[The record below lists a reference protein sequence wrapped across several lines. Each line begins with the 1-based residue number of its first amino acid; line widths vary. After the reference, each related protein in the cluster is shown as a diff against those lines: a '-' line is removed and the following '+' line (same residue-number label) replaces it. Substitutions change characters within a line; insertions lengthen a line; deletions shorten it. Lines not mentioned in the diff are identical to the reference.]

1 MKANRPSLILYFT
14 ALFFIILFDIFQYD
28 YLTICMKSIVVPSI
42 FFYFYSSN
50 NFRINKTQILV
61 FALCFTGEVFHL
73 MNVEISDLGSMLCF
87 LLVHLTLF
95 KMIVIDE
102 KKKIKFKR
110 NDVLPI
116 ALVVLLIVY
125 LLFSVLSLQFDK
137 MRDFHFIYG
146 LYGIVLSG
154 LGIICYAKYITRGT
168 YLSLMLTLMVTC
180 FIFSDIFFIFNEY
193 FSYSLVLTLIR
204 DITQILSY
212 FFMAKYFIL
221 CSKGKRISRL

>member
-14 ALFFIILFDIFQYD
+14 ALFFTILFDIFQYD

-50 NFRINKTQILV
+50 NFRINKIQILV

-73 MNVEISDLGSMLCF
+73 MNVEISDLGSILCF
-87 LLVHLTLF
+87 LLVYLTLL
-95 KMIVIDE
+95 KIIVIDE
-102 KKKIKFKR
+102 KRKIKFKK

-116 ALVVLLIVY
+116 VLVVLLIVY

-137 MRDFHFIYG
+137 MRDFHFFYG
-146 LYGIVLSG
+146 LYGIVLSA

-168 YLSLMLTLMVTC
+168 YLGLLLTLMVTC

-204 DITQILSY
+204 DVTQILSY
-212 FFMAKYFIL
+212 LFMAKYFIL
-221 CSKGKRISRL
+221 CSKGKRTSKL

>member
-14 ALFFIILFDIFQYD
+14 AFFFTILFDIFQYD
-28 YLTICMKSIVVPSI
+28 YLTICTKSIVVPSI

-50 NFRINKTQILV
+50 NFRINTTQTLV
-61 FALCFTGEVFHL
+61 FVLCFTGEVFHL
-73 MNVEISDLGSMLCF
+73 MNVAISDLGSLICF
-87 LLVHLTLF
+87 LLVYLTLL

-102 KKKIKFKR
+102 KKKMKFKR
-110 NDVLPI
+110 SDVLPI
-116 ALVVLLIVY
+116 TLVVLLVVY
-125 LLFSVLSLQFDK
+125 LLFSVLSLQFDR

-146 LYGIVLSG
+146 FYGIVLSG

-168 YLSLMLTLMVTC
+168 YIRLLLTLMVTC

-193 FSYSLVLTLIR
+193 FPQSLVLSLVS

-221 CSKGKRISRL
+221 SSKRKKV